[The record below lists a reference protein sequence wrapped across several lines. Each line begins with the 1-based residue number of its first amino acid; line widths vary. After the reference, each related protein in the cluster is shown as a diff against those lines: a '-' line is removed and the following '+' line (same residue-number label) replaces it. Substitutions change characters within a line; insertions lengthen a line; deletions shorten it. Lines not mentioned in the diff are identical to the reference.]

1 MDVDVAPIVELLT
14 DRFRVLDE
22 RAWQRDVIEANDRRY
37 QDNFDFLKELGAER
51 QRFAEAIAQERD
63 LRYQQRFDA
72 QGQALTAALLAAEKA
87 VQAALTA
94 AQSAVSKAEAATE
107 KRFESVNEFRGA
119 LTDQGRNMP
128 SRPEVTAL
136 VGALA
141 DRVTALKEFAD
152 RATGRDK
159 GLGISWAVIL
169 GGLGAIAVVYSV
181 LSKFGG

>member
-1 MDVDVAPIVELLT
+1 MPVDMAPIVEVLA

-22 RAWQRDVIEANDRRY
+22 RAWQRDLLDANDRRY
-37 QDNFDFLKELGAER
+37 QEHFAFLKELGDER

-94 AQSAVSKAEAATE
+94 AQSAVSKAETATE

-119 LTDQGRNMP
+119 LSDQARNQP
-128 SRPEVTAL
+128 SRPEVTSMIGAL
-136 VGALA
+136 DDRVGAL
-141 DRVTALKEFAD
+141 KEYAD
-152 RATGRDK
+152 RASGRDH
-159 GLGISWAVIL
+159 GLGISWGVIL
-169 GGLGAIAVVYSV
+169 GGLAVVGMIASFV
-181 LSKFGG
+181 SRGG

>member
-1 MDVDVAPIVELLT
+1 MPVDVTPIVELLV

-22 RAWQRDVIEANDRRY
+22 RQWTRDVMDEREKRY
-37 QDNFDFLKELGAER
+37 QDNFVFLKELSDER
-51 QRFAEAIAQERD
+51 QRFGEAIAQERD

-119 LTDQGRNMP
+119 LTDQARNMP
-128 SRPEVTAL
+128 SRPEVSSM

-141 DRVTALKEFAD
+141 DRVNALKEITD
-152 RATGRDK
+152 RTTGRDK
-159 GLGISWAVIL
+159 GLGISWGVIL